1 MSNERPPDLDLFLD
15 ILHTGE
21 KSNLPPIIV
30 FEKLTV
36 ELAVWQIKG
45 ERRSGSQG

>member
-15 ILHTGE
+15 ILHASE

-36 ELAVWQIKG
+36 ELAAWQIKG
-45 ERRSGSQG
+45 KQCSRSQG